1 MKDKY
6 NIKIN
11 PPELSSE
18 QISKHQNFDALFAQ
32 FQDAAQTTPD
42 DGSLKEPAPDNVR
55 KFPAWMVKYGT
66 GAFIAVAASLLLVF
80 MLKQM
85 VASVEG
91 VVPAHQIDELL
102 ALQAPLSDFQLSFG
116 NLTVQN
122 AEEGETLEYH
132 SGSKIIVPAS
142 AFVDEKGLPVKGKV
156 DIQYRE
162 FNDHVDMFL
171 AGVPKELDK
180 HQNLQSVAMMEI
192 KGSQN
197 GNPVF
202 LNTDKTLDVELRGK
216 VISNFPTNDLD
227 VFVYSTKKD
236 AWDYKADD
244 VVEVIAKDQV
254 FIDSSSLGS
263 DAELLA
269 KAKASLASS
278 KPLEPI
284 KVGVPE
290 NMQVFDFDINIADFP
305 ALAKY
310 DQNVQFIVEKSQVND
325 QTFAPEWNSMDMKEN
340 GENKFL
346 LVLSREEN
354 GEKIIEEFDV
364 YPAIIATDL
373 SENQYRKDLEKYNAK
388 FTQWNADVQAAV
400 SQMKMEFNNNLNS
413 GWAQIVN
420 KFSIHRFGLWNCG
433 QKVEMMDELQINA
446 NFVNEYGEDLAVDKL
461 FISNKNKQLYY
472 FSQFNLNDQTTT
484 VKYHPKDNNLIW
496 AIDENN
502 QLLVADMP
510 NVPADDKQFTFQMK
524 PAAFVKSEEDI
535 RNVLTF

>member
-180 HQNLQSVAMMEI
+180 HQNLQSVAMM
-192 KGSQN
+192 
-197 GNPVF
+197 
-202 LNTDKTLDVELRGK
+202 
-216 VISNFPTNDLD
+216 
-227 VFVYSTKKD
+227 
-236 AWDYKADD
+236 
-244 VVEVIAKDQV
+244 
-254 FIDSSSLGS
+254 
-263 DAELLA
+263 
-269 KAKASLASS
+269 
-278 KPLEPI
+278 
-284 KVGVPE
+284 
-290 NMQVFDFDINIADFP
+290 
-305 ALAKY
+305 
-310 DQNVQFIVEKSQVND
+310 
-325 QTFAPEWNSMDMKEN
+325 
-340 GENKFL
+340 
-346 LVLSREEN
+346 
-354 GEKIIEEFDV
+354 
-364 YPAIIATDL
+364 
-373 SENQYRKDLEKYNAK
+373 
-388 FTQWNADVQAAV
+388 
-400 SQMKMEFNNNLNS
+400 
-413 GWAQIVN
+413 
-420 KFSIHRFGLWNCG
+420 
-433 QKVEMMDELQINA
+433 
-446 NFVNEYGEDLAVDKL
+446 
-461 FISNKNKQLYY
+461 
-472 FSQFNLNDQTTT
+472 
-484 VKYHPKDNNLIW
+484 
-496 AIDENN
+496 
-502 QLLVADMP
+502 
-510 NVPADDKQFTFQMK
+510 
-524 PAAFVKSEEDI
+524 
-535 RNVLTF
+535 